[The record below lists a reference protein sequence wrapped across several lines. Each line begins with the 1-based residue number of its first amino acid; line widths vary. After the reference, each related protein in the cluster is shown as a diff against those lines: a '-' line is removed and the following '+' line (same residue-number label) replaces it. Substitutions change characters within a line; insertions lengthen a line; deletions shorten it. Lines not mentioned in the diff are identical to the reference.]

1 MVNKESTVSQ
11 KTYFIANWKM
21 NCTPHTACE
30 LAQIY
35 CDKSSTLHTEQSTI
49 IICPSFDAL
58 AVCAHI
64 VAQSPIKVGAQTV
77 SSFPLGAH
85 TGQIAAQSLSEIG
98 CTYAI
103 IGHSEQRSEC
113 HETNEQIAHQLEQ
126 LIAHNIRPIICIG
139 ETDQEHKSGASK
151 AVLERQL
158 EQLIPILKAH
168 PNIHPL
174 IAYEPVFAI
183 GAGTIAEP
191 AHLQDIFGWLKKYL
205 LSSIT
210 SQPLA
215 LLYGGSVSEATIGH
229 LKGIAEIQG
238 FLIGGASLEFQ
249 KFQKIVSLWYAND

>member
-1 MVNKESTVSQ
+1 MNK

-35 CDKSSTLHTEQSTI
+35 CDESNALHPEQSTI

-77 SSFPLGAH
+77 SPFPLGAH

-103 IGHSEQRSEC
+103 IGHSERRSEC
-113 HETNEQIAHQLEQ
+113 HETSEQIAHQLEQ

-139 ETDQEHKSGASK
+139 ETEDQFKTGNGI
-151 AVLERQL
+151 AVLEAQL
-158 EQLIPILKAH
+158 EPVLQALKTLPKPMPLI
-168 PNIHPL
+168 
-174 IAYEPVFAI
+174 IAYEPIFAI
-183 GAGTIAEP
+183 GTGIVPDPGYLAKMFNWLDT
-191 AHLQDIFGWLKKYL
+191 HLKKSL
-205 LSSIT
+205 PN
-210 SQPLA
+210 QPFA
-215 LLYGGSVSEATIGH
+215 LIYGGSVSETTIGV

-238 FLIGGASLEFQ
+238 FLIGSASLEFQ
-249 KFQKIVSLWYAND
+249 KFQKIVSLWYTTK

>member
-1 MVNKESTVSQ
+1 MNQ

-35 CDKSSTLHTEQSTI
+35 CDESNALHTEQSTI

-64 VAQSPIKVGAQTV
+64 VAESPIKVGAQTL
-77 SSFPLGAH
+77 SPFPLGAH

-103 IGHSEQRSEC
+103 IGHSERRSEC

-126 LIAHNIRPIICIG
+126 LIAHNITPIICIG
-139 ETDQEHKSGASK
+139 ETADQFKTGNGIAT
-151 AVLERQL
+151 LEAQL
-158 EQLIPILKAH
+158 EPVLQTLKRASRPIPLI
-168 PNIHPL
+168 
-174 IAYEPVFAI
+174 IAYEPIFAI
-183 GAGTIAEP
+183 GTGIIP
-191 AHLQDIFGWLKKYL
+191 DPGYLKKMFNWL
-205 LSSIT
+205 DTHLKNSLPN
-210 SQPLA
+210 QPFTLI
-215 LLYGGSVSEATIGH
+215 YGGSVSETTIGD

-238 FLIGGASLEFQ
+238 FLIGSASLEFQ
-249 KFQKIVSLWYAND
+249 KFQKIVSLWYIKE